1 VLEVMGTNPR
11 RAATAALGVAAV
23 VGVAVWF
30 LRPPAPPVETTLPFA
45 SSTAATSPTTTEPTV
60 MLVHVAGAVRAPGV
74 IELQSG
80 SRVVDAI
87 DAAGGAV
94 SEADLAR
101 LNLASPVTDGQQ
113 VYVPRAGEVVPV
125 DAPSPAGVDPASSR
139 VNLNT
144 ASADDLDALPGI
156 GPATAQ
162 AILDWRVENGAFT
175 TVDDL
180 LEVRG
185 IGEAKL
191 ADLRDL
197 VTV

>member
-45 SSTAATSPTTTEPTV
+45 SSTAATSPTTAEPTV

-113 VYVPRAGEVVPV
+113 VYVPRAGEIVPV

-144 ASADDLDALPGI
+144 ATADDLDALPGI